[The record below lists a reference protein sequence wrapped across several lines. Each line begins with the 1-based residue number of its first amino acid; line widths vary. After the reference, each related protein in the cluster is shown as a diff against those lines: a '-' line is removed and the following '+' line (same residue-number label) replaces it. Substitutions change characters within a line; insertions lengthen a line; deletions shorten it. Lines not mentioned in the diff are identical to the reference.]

1 MAPAPAPKP
10 SPTTLTKIPA
20 TMPPAV
26 SSVWE
31 LTPVLLLP
39 TQLVLID
46 PTMMARAMIVPTAE
60 ISAPT
65 RPARVAAPM
74 VPPPLAVTKPAAPMS
89 PRKTRNASRPSGELR
104 WQASPLAVALPI
116 QFKSSVTTADP
127 TPNFTAFPDQPVMM
141 YLPGSSPSPFPY
153 LSSSPELALLDKPLI
168 QVEKSPEAR
177 GHQSARDD
185 TGDEGD
191 AQGGQAAGDDHGGNL
206 DVQLDHAV
214 RARQL
219 DRHQGRQQRGRQP
232 RRPRSDRERDVG
244 KHRPGGAHDKGEP
257 GQAEDQHE
265 R

>member
-39 TQLVLID
+39 TQLALID

-60 ISAPT
+60 IRAAT
-65 RPARVAAPM
+65 RPAMVAAPM

-89 PRKTRNASRPSGELR
+89 PRKTRNASKPSG
-104 WQASPLAVALPI
+104 
-116 QFKSSVTTADP
+116 
-127 TPNFTAFPDQPVMM
+127 
-141 YLPGSSPSPFPY
+141 
-153 LSSSPELALLDKPLI
+153 
-168 QVEKSPEAR
+168 
-177 GHQSARDD
+177 
-185 TGDEGD
+185 
-191 AQGGQAAGDDHGGNL
+191 AGCD
-206 DVQLDHAV
+206 
-214 RARQL
+214 
-219 DRHQGRQQRGRQP
+219 RGR
-232 RRPRSDRERDVG
+232 DAG

-257 GQAEDQHE
+257 GQAEDQNK